1 MLATLPVLGP
11 KYSVSLE
18 ISLSSHCTETECTV
32 MAFSTAADTSLGLED
47 KISVTLTE
55 NEISI
60 KVAKDKTDLA
70 EITQDHCWI
79 ISY

>member
-1 MLATLPVLGP
+1 
-11 KYSVSLE
+11 
-18 ISLSSHCTETECTV
+18 

-79 ISY
+79 I

>member
-18 ISLSSHCTETECTV
+18 IFLSSHCTETECTV

-60 KVAKDKTDLA
+60 TVAKDKTDLA
-70 EITQDHCWI
+70 EITQAHCWI
-79 ISY
+79 ISN